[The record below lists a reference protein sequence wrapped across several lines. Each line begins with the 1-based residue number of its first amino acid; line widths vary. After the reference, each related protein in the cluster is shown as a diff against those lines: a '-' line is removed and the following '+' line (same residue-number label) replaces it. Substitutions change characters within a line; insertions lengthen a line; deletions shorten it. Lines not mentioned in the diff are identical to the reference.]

1 MSNSFN
7 QEVTASSC
15 GITIACRNGKTLLG
29 CLALRQ
35 SKQALS
41 HFLIL
46 LLGSRVY
53 RRFQVQ
59 CMNWAGIHTE
69 AATILAFSEIHL
81 SIFGI
86 GCTCWT
92 GGQTQSLVQREVVL
106 ATGIRYLDGGIT
118 GNFAKGSIPH
128 IHMATNLTHP
138 YIGVF
143 KQCTAMLPLPHHT
156 CLKEFGS
163 LPTPGQY
170 LLYPLSSVFSAA
182 LPASA

>member
-29 CLALRQ
+29 CLALCQ

-41 HFLIL
+41 HFLTL

-53 RRFQVQ
+53 RRFQVD
-59 CMNWAGIHTE
+59 CMNWAGIHHTE
-69 AATILAFSEIHL
+69 VAFSEIHL
-81 SIFGI
+81 SIFSI
-86 GCTCWT
+86 SCTCWT
-92 GGQTQSLVQREVVL
+92 DGQTQSLVQREIVL

-128 IHMATNLTHP
+128 IHMATNLAHP

-143 KQCTAMLPLPHHT
+143 KQCNALLSSPHHT
-156 CLKEFGS
+156 CLQEFGS

>member
-69 AATILAFSEIHL
+69 AATILTFSEIHL

-92 GGQTQSLVQREVVL
+92 GGQTPSLVQREVVL
-106 ATGIRYLDGGIT
+106 ATCIRWPPSGWGG
-118 GNFAKGSIPH
+118 S
-128 IHMATNLTHP
+128 
-138 YIGVF
+138 
-143 KQCTAMLPLPHHT
+143 
-156 CLKEFGS
+156 
-163 LPTPGQY
+163 
-170 LLYPLSSVFSAA
+170 
-182 LPASA
+182 